1 MKIAHVV
8 PTYLPAW
15 RYGGPI
21 RSVHSLCRALTET
34 GNDVD
39 VFTTSVNGER
49 DSDVPLMQPVYVEGV
64 NVRYYP
70 SVRLRRL
77 YWAPDLRNEF
87 EARVRDY
94 DVIHLHSVF
103 LWPTLA
109 AARVA
114 QRAGVPYVVSPRG
127 ALVNDLFRRR
137 GWLRKT
143 LWMTLFEN
151 RTLERAAAVH
161 VTSTR
166 EADELRRFG
175 LRLRRIE
182 LIPNGL
188 DVPQSSEHS
197 NLPASLSER
206 PREDPLIL
214 YLGRLS
220 WEKGL
225 DRLIDALP
233 SLPRGFAVIA
243 GNDDSNYRTRLEQ
256 RAHSLRVAERIVFTG
271 PLSRPQVEALLTRAS
286 VLVLPSYSEN
296 FGNVV
301 LEAMAAGCPVVVTEA
316 VGAAEIVRESRAG
329 IVIPGEPASLCA
341 AVRQLIDDSDL
352 RRAMGERG
360 KRAIRERFTW
370 RTIVA
375 RMSEVYRSLALRP
388 GA

>member
-1 MKIAHVV
+1 MRIAHVV
-8 PTYLPAW
+8 PTYIPAW

-21 RSVHSLCRALTET
+21 RSVHKLCRALTET

-39 VFTTSVNGER
+39 VFTTNVNGER
-49 DSDVPLMQPVYVEGV
+49 DSDVPLMQPVDVEGV

-77 YWAPDLRNEF
+77 YWAPDLRTEF

-127 ALVNDLFRRR
+127 ALVKDLFRRR
-137 GWLRKT
+137 GSLRKT
-143 LWMTLFEN
+143 LWMKLFEK
-151 RTLERAAAVH
+151 RTLERAGAVH

-166 EADELRRFG
+166 EADELRRFD
-175 LRLRRIE
+175 LRLHRIE
-182 LIPNGL
+182 IVPNGL
-188 DVPQSSEHS
+188 DVRPSFEHS
-197 NLPASLSER
+197 DLPARLLER
-206 PREDPLIL
+206 FGEDPLVV

-225 DRLIDALP
+225 DRLLDALP
-233 SLPRGFAVIA
+233 GLPRGVVVIA
-243 GNDDSNYRTRLEQ
+243 GNDDSNYQAQLEQ
-256 RAHSLRVAERIVFTG
+256 RAYSLRVTERIVFTG
-271 PLSRPQVEALLTRAS
+271 PLSRPQVETLLTRAS

-316 VGAAEIVRESRAG
+316 VGAAEIVRESQAG
-329 IVIPGEPASLCA
+329 IVVPGEPASLCA
-341 AVRQLIDDSDL
+341 AIQRLIDDSDL
-352 RRAMGERG
+352 RHAMGERG
-360 KRAIRERFTW
+360 KTAIRERFTW
-370 RTIVA
+370 RAIVA

-388 GA
+388 GT